1 MTDHLKS
8 ILNSELSM
16 LPYKFFDLEEAHKLK
31 GEIESRFEIDVREL
45 FSSQSKLD
53 KLKAKLGKQK
63 FRALCALY
71 FAQFSSS
78 DGFNIEA
85 LAKELERHKTVMER
99 HLGKE
104 WIYVIQLFSKLHKE
118 IKPKPKAEEPQGL
131 LRRVI

>member
-1 MTDHLKS
+1 MTDRLQS

-16 LPYKFFDLEEAHKLK
+16 LPYKFFDLEEALK
-31 GEIESRFEIDVREL
+31 QKAEIESRFEIDVKDL

-71 FAQFSSS
+71 FAQFNTSE
-78 DGFNIEA
+78 GFNIEA
-85 LAKELERHKTVMER
+85 LAKELERHKAVMER
-99 HLGKE
+99 HLGRE
-104 WIYVIQLFSKLHKE
+104 WIYVIQLFSKMHKE
-118 IKPKPKAEEPQGL
+118 LKPIPKATEPQGL